1 MSISAA
7 DVKIL
12 REKTGIGMMDC
23 KKALEECNNDFD
35 KAIELLRKKGLA
47 IAQKRAGRATS
58 QGMVGSYVHMGGKI
72 AVLVEVNCETDFVAK
87 SEGFKT
93 FVKDIAMHIAASSP
107 EWSRR
112 EDVPPDILE
121 KEKEILMDQAVKT
134 GKPEKVVEKIVE
146 GKLNKFFSENCL
158 MEQPFVKDPDINIDQ
173 YLNNLIGKTG
183 EKCIIRRFVRYQLGE
198 KI

>member
-1 MSISAA
+1 VSISAA

-23 KKALEECNNDFD
+23 KKALEQCNNDFD
-35 KAIELLRKKGLA
+35 KAIELLRKKGIA

-121 KEKEILMDQAVKT
+121 KEKEILRDQAIKT

-158 MEQPFVKDPDINIDQ
+158 MEQLFVKDLDITIEH

>member
-7 DVKIL
+7 DVKAL
-12 REKTGIGMMDC
+12 REKTGIGMMNC
-23 KKALEECNNDFD
+23 KKALEECNNDFE
-35 KAIELLRKKGLA
+35 KAIELLRKRGMA
-47 IAQKRAGRATS
+47 ISQKRAGRATS

-107 EWSRR
+107 EWIRR
-112 EDVPPDILE
+112 EDVPPDVLA
-121 KEKEILMDQAVKT
+121 KEKEILREQAIKT
-134 GKPEKVVEKIVE
+134 GKPEKVIEKIVE
-146 GKLNKFFSENCL
+146 GKLNKFFIENCL
-158 MEQPFVKDPDINIDQ
+158 MEQPFVKDLDITIEQ

-198 KI
+198 KT